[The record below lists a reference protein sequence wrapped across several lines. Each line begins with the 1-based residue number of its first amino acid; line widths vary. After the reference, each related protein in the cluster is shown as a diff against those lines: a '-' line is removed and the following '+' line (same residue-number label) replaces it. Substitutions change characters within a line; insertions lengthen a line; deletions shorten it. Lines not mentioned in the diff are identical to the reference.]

1 MLDNARIEFVLKLRA
16 KGLRD
21 TNVLRALEIV
31 PRELFVP
38 HRYADLAGKD
48 IALHIRCEQSMP
60 SPFDVAR
67 MLELLDIQPHH
78 RILEI
83 GTGSGYTTAILARMA
98 KDIVSVER
106 FQSLTVEAKARME
119 QLGLSHVALHWADG
133 LALGEE
139 FGVFDRILV
148 HGRLD
153 HLSSSILGALT
164 WQGILVAA
172 RPVGGEPLPVLTRI
186 LRDDARALA
195 QTAFGSIRAMPL
207 IAGTS

>member
-16 KGLRD
+16 RGLRD
-21 TNVLRALEIV
+21 TNVLRALEVV

-38 HRYADLAGKD
+38 HIYADLAGKD
-48 IALHIRCEQSMP
+48 IALPIRCGQSMP

-67 MLELLDIQPHH
+67 MLEIMDIQPHH

-98 KDIVSVER
+98 EEIVSVER
-106 FQSLTVEAKARME
+106 FQSLTVEAKARMA
-119 QLGLSHVALHWADG
+119 QLGLRHVSIAWADG
-133 LALGEE
+133 LSLDPK

-153 HLSSSILGALT
+153 HISQSFLAALAE
-164 WQGILVAA
+164 QGILVSA
-172 RPVGGEPLPVLTRI
+172 RTVPDEPLPLLTRM
-186 LRDDARALA
+186 RWDDTRSLL
-195 QTAFGSIRAMPL
+195 QTSFGGIRAMPL
-207 IAGTS
+207 ISGLS